1 MFVSLHDDRIEEKPM
16 LYAKLVYDDNLV
28 VCSELEY
35 LGKSWGVNYRQKEF
49 FLNYILRTKDK
60 GIPHKPPEYA
70 SISKH
75 NDCSSPLAKIRI
87 HSNKPEK
94 NFTYGVCLHKA
105 LYDLH
110 EPQLLVDWVELNV
123 ALGAE
128 IITVYLQNVSESYY
142 NAMIPYIEK
151 GIVEVLDWNLKP
163 PLLSGYTKHW
173 GQTATISECILR
185 NIYRVKYLA
194 LIDVDE
200 FIVPQENITVIKL
213 IEEVV
218 KLNKEKAINPASFIF
233 YNTYVYN
240 DGVSLP
246 QVKTTTKCPRKAWP
260 RYYTNTQR
268 VADPEKEH
276 HSFHWHK
283 MIVKTSAVISA
294 WYHWPAAI
302 QDGYTSKFLV
312 PAKYGLT
319 LHYRVPEL
327 KPKRKSKR
335 YFDMSRYF
343 KQTLTHLQ
351 NDCDAS
357 WLNH

>member
-1 MFVSLHDDRIEEKPM
+1 MFVSLHDDRIKEKPT

-28 VCSELEY
+28 VCSKLEY
-35 LGKSWGVNYRQKEF
+35 TAKSWELSYVQKEF

-60 GIPHKPPEYA
+60 GIPHKPPKYA
-70 SISKH
+70 LITKH
-75 NDCSSPLAKIRI
+75 NDCSSPLAEMQIQ
-87 HSNKPEK
+87 SDKPEK
-94 NFTYGVCLHKA
+94 TFTYGVCLHKG

-142 NAMIPYIEK
+142 KAMIPYIKK

-185 NIYRVKYLA
+185 NIHRVKYLA

-200 FIVPQENITVIKL
+200 FIVPQKDITVIKM
-213 IEEVV
+213 IEEIE
-218 KLNKEKAINPASFIF
+218 KLTEEKAVNPASFIF

-246 QVKTTTKCPRKAWP
+246 EVKTATKCPRKAWP

-283 MIVKTSAVISA
+283 MIVKTNAVISA

-302 QDGYTSKFLV
+302 QDGYTSYFLV
-312 PAKYGLT
+312 PSKYGLT

-327 KPKRKSKR
+327 KPKRKSKK

-357 WLNH
+357 WLNR